1 MRINLYRTYQFTD
14 KDPVI
19 DQLRTMLEDNGLLQ
33 KQKIVHELSG
43 VSIST
48 LHNWFK
54 GNTKR
59 PQHATIAAVSS
70 SLGYEMEFRKARR
83 IDVEAER
90 IAAMRWANHQEAKKR
105 RQEMRGH
112 RSTKSPAARE
122 ARAMRKGQ

>member
-1 MRINLYRTYQFTD
+1 MRVNVYRTYQFVD

-19 DQLRTMLEDNGLLQ
+19 DQIKTMLEDNGLLQ

-43 VSIST
+43 VSQST

-54 GNTKR
+54 GGTKR

-90 IAAMRWANHQEAKKR
+90 LAAMRWANHQDAKKR
-105 RQEMRGH
+105 RQE
-112 RSTKSPAARE
+112 KSGSRLIKASAARE
-122 ARAMRKGQ
+122 ARAMRKTK